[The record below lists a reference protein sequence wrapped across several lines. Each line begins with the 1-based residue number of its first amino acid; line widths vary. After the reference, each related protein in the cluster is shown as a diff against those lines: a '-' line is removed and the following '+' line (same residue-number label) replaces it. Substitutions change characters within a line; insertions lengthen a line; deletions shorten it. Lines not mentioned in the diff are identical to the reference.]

1 MEDEDDKIKEKS
13 SQKVAQNFYCEICHY
28 ITSKKT
34 NYDKH
39 IITPKHQRMTED
51 YIGGQKVAKSSQ
63 KVANHTFKC
72 ECGKNY
78 KHRQGLWKHKQKCF
92 ENYLDDNIQDDNNV
106 KIISTKNETIADK
119 DLIMMLI
126 KDNNEL
132 RKMMMEQ
139 QSLMLENNNKVL
151 EICKNGTHNTT
162 NTHTNSHNKAFNL
175 NLFLNETCKN
185 AMNIMD
191 FAESIQLQLSD
202 LESVGEMGY
211 VEGISNIIVKNLKAL
226 DVTERPIHC
235 ADKKR
240 EVIYIKNEDKWE
252 KEDDDKKKIRNV
264 INKVSRKNERLIQK
278 YKEAHP
284 GCNFSES
291 KYADQYSKLVIE
303 AMGGAGNNDEEKTEK
318 IIRNI
323 AKEVV
328 IDKSL
333 I

>member
-1 MEDEDDKIKEKS
+1 MEDEDDKIQEKS
-13 SQKVAQNFYCEICHY
+13 NQKVAKQFYCENCDY
-28 ITSKKT
+28 ITSKKA
-34 NYDKH
+34 NYYKH
-39 IITPKHQRMTED
+39 IITSKHQRMTHD
-51 YIGGQKVAKSSQ
+51 DTGGQKVAKSSK

-78 KHRQGLWKHKQKCF
+78 KHRQGLWKHKKKCV
-92 ENYLDDNIQDDNNV
+92 EDYLDVNIQDDNNV
-106 KIISTKNETIADK
+106 KINSKKNETIADK

-139 QSLMLENNNKVL
+139 QSLMLDNNNKVL

-175 NLFLNETCKN
+175 NFFLNETCKN

-240 EVIYIKNEDKWE
+240 EVIYIKDEDKWE
-252 KEDDDKKKIRNV
+252 KEDNDKKKIKNV
-264 INKVSRKNERLIQK
+264 INKISRKNEGLIQK

-291 KYADQYSKLVIE
+291 KYSDQYSKLVIE
-303 AMGGAGNNDEEKTEK
+303 AMGGAGNNDKEKTEK

-323 AKEVV
+323 TKEVV

-333 I
+333 L

>member
-1 MEDEDDKIKEKS
+1 MS
-13 SQKVAQNFYCEICHY
+13 TFSNNFTQKKPNILTCEFCDFTCSYKRDYERHINTKKHKNNKNTTFDNEFYLKKPD
-28 ITSKKT
+28 SK
-34 NYDKH
+34 
-39 IITPKHQRMTED
+39 
-51 YIGGQKVAKSSQ
+51 
-63 KVANHTFKC
+63 TFTC
-72 ECGKNY
+72 ECCEKIY
-78 KHRQGLWKHKQKCF
+78 SDRAGLWRHKKKCIEQYSQDNKNKF
-92 ENYLDDNIQDDNNV
+92 IENL
-106 KIISTKNETIADK
+106 TTDK
-119 DLIMMLI
+119 DLIMMLL

-162 NTHTNSHNKAFNL
+162 THTNSHNKAFNL
-175 NLFLNETCKN
+175 NFFLNETCKN

-202 LESVGEMGY
+202 LEAIGELGY

-240 EVIYIKNEDKWE
+240 EVIYIKDEDKWE
-252 KEDDDKKKIRNV
+252 KEDEDKKKLRKV
-264 INKVSRKNERLIQK
+264 INKVACKNQRLLPK
-278 YKEAHP
+278 FKELHP
-284 GCNFSES
+284 GCNYSES
-291 KYADQYSKLVIE
+291 KYSDQYSKLVIE
-303 AMGGAGNNDEEKTEK
+303 AMGGNGNNDDEKAEK

-328 IDKSL
+328 IDKSMH
-333 I
+333 

>member
-1 MEDEDDKIKEKS
+1 MEDKDYKIKAKS
-13 SQKVAQNFYCEICHY
+13 SQKVAQNFYCEICDY

-63 KVANHTFKC
+63 KVASHTFEC
-72 ECGKNY
+72 ECGKIY
-78 KHRQGLWKHKQKCF
+78 KHRQGLWKHKKLCF
-92 ENYLDDNIQDDNNV
+92 NNYLDDNFQHDNNV
-106 KIISTKNETIADK
+106 KINTKKNETIADK

-175 NLFLNETCKN
+175 NFFLNETCKN

-202 LESVGEMGY
+202 LENVGEMGY

-240 EVIYIKNEDKWE
+240 EVIYIKDEDKWE

-264 INKVSRKNERLIQK
+264 INKVSRKNERLLQK
-278 YKEAHP
+278 YKEVHP

-291 KYADQYSKLVIE
+291 KYSDQYSKLVIE

-328 IDKSL
+328 IDKSIL
-333 I
+333 

>member
-1 MEDEDDKIKEKS
+1 MEDKDYKIKEKS
-13 SQKVAQNFYCEICHY
+13 SQKVAQKFYCKICNY

-63 KVANHTFKC
+63 KVASQTFEC
-72 ECGKNY
+72 ECGKIY
-78 KHRQGLWKHKQKCF
+78 KHRQGLWKHKKICF
-92 ENYLDDNIQDDNNV
+92 NDYIDDNFEHDNDV
-106 KIISTKNETIADK
+106 KNISKHNESIADK

-151 EICKNGTHNTT
+151 EICKNGIHNTT

-175 NLFLNETCKN
+175 NFFLNETCKN

-240 EVIYIKNEDKWE
+240 EVIYIKDEDKWE
-252 KEDDDKKKIRNV
+252 KEDDDKKKIKNV

-278 YKEAHP
+278 YKEVHP

-291 KYADQYSKLVIE
+291 KYSDQYSKLVIE

-318 IIRNI
+318 IIKNI

-333 I
+333 L